1 MRLGT
6 TVLLSTAVVAA
17 LPAACGTDGGG
28 DPTSAP
34 GGAVC
39 PVNASARPT
48 IARSS
53 GLVGPQSPGQ
63 RVRWAHN
70 RPVSGLGGHHN
81 CPVSGLGGAG
91 DGEDLGLAEQRA
103 RDLADVVEGDRVDP
117 VDHLVEGEQLV
128 VDQLRLPDP

>member
-6 TVLLSTAVVAA
+6 
-17 LPAACGTDGGG
+17 
-28 DPTSAP
+28 TSAP

-39 PVNASARPT
+39 PVTASARPT

-53 GLVGPQSPGQ
+53 GLVGPPSPGQ
-63 RVRWAHN
+63 RVWWAH
-70 RPVSGLGGHHN
+70 H

-117 VDHLVEGEQLV
+117 VDHLVEGEELV
-128 VDQLRLPDP
+128 VDQLRLPDA